1 MNEHAILKARSIYYN
16 LFSRFFVYSKDIT
29 TYLELVNVLKLLEQ
43 NPLDETTK
51 NSITNI
57 LEKIDSSSNIKLVS
71 EYDEIF
77 HNPQTQNIRT
87 TASFYDEGVESG
99 KKRVEMLQ
107 FLAKTKIR
115 RDEKEFHEYE
125 DSIGFILTLMGELN
139 ELIIEG
145 NVEYKNTQ
153 HCIFT
158 EVLNDFIEDFAKAVY
173 EHESA
178 DIYKDVIV
186 LLQAFISF
194 ERLYL
199 EVSKPAPRA
208 DIEKPEI
215 SCDSISSQEEERRA
229 KNKAKKALGPKIEDV
244 DPDKIAYDIEADV

>member
-1 MNEHAILKARSIYYN
+1 MNEQAILKARSIYYN
-16 LFSRFFVYSKDIT
+16 LFSRLFVYSKDIS
-29 TYLELVNVLKLLEQ
+29 TYVELVGVLKLLKE
-43 NPLDETTK
+43 NPLDETTRTAI
-51 NSITNI
+51 SNI
-57 LEKIDSSSNIKLVS
+57 LEKIDSTSNIALVS

-115 RDEKEFHEYE
+115 RNENEFYEYE
-125 DSIGFILTLMGELN
+125 DTIGFIFTLMGELN
-139 ELIIEG
+139 ELIVSGE
-145 NVEYKNTQ
+145 EAYKNTQ
-153 HCIFT
+153 HCIFS
-158 EVLNDFIEDFAKAVY
+158 EILNDFVDDFAKAVY

-186 LLQAFISF
+186 ILQAFISF

-208 DIEKPEI
+208 PLEKVEV
-215 SCDSISSQEEERRA
+215 SCDAISDAEQERRA
-229 KNKAKKALGPKIEDV
+229 KNKAKKAMGPKIEDA
-244 DPDKIAYDIEADV
+244 DPEKIAYDVEADV